1 MGVDKATFRAIM
13 GSFAA
18 GVTIVTVKDADG
30 SPKGFTAS
38 SVTSLSL
45 NPPLLLVCVDNGADT
60 LPAMQQATAFAVNM
74 LRHGEEEL
82 SARFA
87 SKGID
92 KFAVVD
98 YAEGSLGA
106 PILEGRVVAY
116 AECLVRA
123 RYPGGDHTIFIGEIE
138 HGTAFEGEPLTY
150 FRGTYGSHRPNP
162 RLG

>member
-1 MGVDKATFRAIM
+1 MGVDKATFRAVM

-18 GVTIVTVKDADG
+18 GVTIVTVRDADG

-38 SVTSLSL
+38 SVSSLSL

-74 LRHGEEEL
+74 LKHGEEEL

-92 KFAVVD
+92 KFAVVS
-98 YAEGSLGA
+98 YVEGELGA
-106 PILEGRVVAY
+106 PILAERIVAY
-116 AECLVRA
+116 AECTVKA
-123 RYPGGDHTIFIGEIE
+123 KYPGGDHTIFIGEIE
-138 HGTAFEGEPLTY
+138 RGTAFEGDPLTY
-150 FRGTYGSHRPNP
+150 FRGTYGTHRPNP
-162 RLG
+162 KIG

>member
-18 GVTIVTVKDADG
+18 GVTVITVKDVDG

-38 SVTSLSL
+38 SLTSLSL

-60 LPAMQQATAFAVNM
+60 LPAMQEASVFAVNM
-74 LRHGEEEL
+74 LRHGEEEV

-98 YAEGSLGA
+98 YVDGPLGT
-106 PILEGRVVAY
+106 PILEGRVIAY
-116 AECLVRA
+116 CECTVRA
-123 RYPGGDHTIFIGEIE
+123 KYPGGDHTIFVGEIE
-138 HGTAFEGEPLTY
+138 HGTALEGSPLTY
-150 FRGTYGSHRPNP
+150 FRGTYGTHRPNP
-162 RLG
+162 PAG